1 MSLRTRFGRFGI
13 IAAVAWVGLLADPA
27 TSQDT
32 TRATPPEP
40 AAAAAESA
48 PAAPAKPAP
57 APAKPAPAA
66 PSNPAPAAAPVAPS
80 EHKALQTPPRDAR
93 PAKLTR
99 MCGVCHSDVRV
110 EFDKG
115 IHRSEE
121 IGCISCHGGDPEAT
135 TVAAA
140 HRGNGYRGKPRRRDI
155 PSLCA
160 TCHSSAARMRPYNLP
175 SDQYTLYQSSHHGM
189 ALAKGDEGVAVC
201 TDCHGVHEIRPHD
214 DPQSKVARRNVPA
227 TCGRCHH
234 LTADMKRR
242 GHKHDPLA
250 EYKEGAHG
258 RALLV
263 EGNDAAPECAD
274 CHGKHSTAPPT
285 LGDVEKVCGQCHT
298 KERGF
303 FAMSAHRGTL
313 EIDGRTDCAAC
324 HGNHRTASADVK
336 MFGAVCQ
343 KCHDAGDD
351 ERRIGA
357 RMGAMLNEASSEI
370 ERAHA
375 LVRKAA
381 AIPIY
386 VEDYD
391 SRLEDA
397 RTAYLETV
405 PVTHS
410 LDTTLVETRAR
421 RARSI
426 ATEVSREVD
435 EKLEGRWWRYVGLG
449 IFWFYLALTG
459 IIIVRARRR
468 VTERDR

>member
-1 MSLRTRFGRFGI
+1 MSLLRRSVPRVAATLGALAW
-13 IAAVAWVGLLADPA
+13 IAILHASPVAA
-27 TSQDT
+27 QDT
-32 TRATPPEP
+32 TRVASPE
-40 AAAAAESA
+40 
-48 PAAPAKPAP
+48 
-57 APAKPAPAA
+57 PAPAA
-66 PSNPAPAAAPVAPS
+66 TATTAAVESTAAPKSPQSTRPEAPREAAPA
-80 EHKALQTPPRDAR
+80 HKALQTVPRDAR
-93 PAKLTR
+93 PAKLTK
-99 MCGVCHSDVRV
+99 MCGVCHSDIRV

-115 IHRSEE
+115 IHKSEE

-135 TVAAA
+135 TVASA

-155 PSLCA
+155 PALCA
-160 TCHSSAARMRPYNLP
+160 SCHSNAVKMRPYNLP
-175 SDQYTLYQSSHHGM
+175 SDQYTLYQSSHHGI

-201 TDCHGVHEIRPHD
+201 IDCHGVHEIRPAD

-242 GHKHDPLA
+242 GHTHDPLA

-263 EGNDAAPECAD
+263 DGNDAAPECAD

-303 FAMSAHRGTL
+303 FQMSAHRGTL
-313 EIDGRTDCAAC
+313 EMDGRNDCAAC

-343 KCHDAGDD
+343 KCHDPGDPEMRVAD
-351 ERRIGA
+351 
-357 RMGAMLNEASSEI
+357 RMGGMLKEASSEI
-370 ERAHA
+370 ERAHEA
-375 LVRKAA
+375 VRKAA

-386 VEDYD
+386 VDDYE

-410 LDTTLVETRAR
+410 LDTTLVEARAR

-426 ATEVSREVD
+426 ATEVTREVD

-459 IIIVRARRR
+459 VIIVRARRR
-468 VTERDR
+468 VTERDH

>member
-1 MSLRTRFGRFGI
+1 LAALGT
-13 IAAVAWVGLLADPA
+13 IAWLGLFASPA
-27 TSQDT
+27 AAQDT
-32 TRATPPEP
+32 THAAPPEP
-40 AAAAAESA
+40 AATAEPA
-48 PAAPAKPAP
+48 PAAGPAP
-57 APAKPAPAA
+57 APESTATTRPDPPRAAA
-66 PSNPAPAAAPVAPS
+66 PSRAVAPS
-80 EHKALQTPPRDAR
+80 PVAAPDAAPEHKTLQTLPRDAR
-93 PAKLTR
+93 PTKLAR
-99 MCGVCHSDVRV
+99 MCGVCHSDIRV

-115 IHRSEE
+115 IHKSEE

-160 TCHSSAARMRPYNLP
+160 TCHSSAVRMRPYNLP
-175 SDQYTLYQSSHHGM
+175 SDQYTLYQSSHHGI
-189 ALAKGDEGVAVC
+189 ALARGDEGVAVC
-201 TDCHGVHEIRPHD
+201 TDCHGVHEIRPAD

-242 GHKHDPLA
+242 GHTHDPLA

-303 FAMSAHRGTL
+303 FQMSAHRGTL
-313 EIDGRTDCAAC
+313 EMDARNDCAAC

-343 KCHDAGDD
+343 KCHDPGEIELQVAD
-351 ERRIGA
+351 
-357 RMGAMLNEASSEI
+357 RMGGMLNQASSEI

-386 VEDYD
+386 VEDYA

-449 IFWFYLALTG
+449 IFWFYLGLTG
-459 IIIVRARRR
+459 VIIVRARRR